1 MESIV
6 RIGGSFAI
14 VGGRDCRG
22 CRGSSLQNLFG
33 VRINQYRLAPV

>member
-14 VGGRDCRG
+14 VGGR
-22 CRGSSLQNLFG
+22 
-33 VRINQYRLAPV
+33 A